1 MCLRET
7 RPNRRPT
14 IFKSLNRGSPSGTL
28 SLWPR
33 CLRRSL
39 LLLAAVLR
47 MGQSTAAGGHRIPA
61 RGEPGPPGGAAIP
74 PAPPDRRPA
83 TPPGREMQSRQPA
96 PPCFPR
102 RNRHGHHPVLVS
114 PAINK
119 IGQMPPFITLND
131 VWVSTKAKKGKIRLT
146 AAKPYRQ
153 IVNNSS
159 RIGHLAQ

>member
-1 MCLRET
+1 LCLRET
-7 RPNRRPT
+7 RPNRRPD
-14 IFKSLNRGSPSGTL
+14 IQILEPGQPLGHAFGMAPLPPPLPSSSCCCSPDGSIDS
-28 SLWPR
+28 S
-33 CLRRSL
+33 RRS
-39 LLLAAVLR
+39 
-47 MGQSTAAGGHRIPA
+47 STTCAWRTGASR
-61 RGEPGPPGGAAIP
+61 RRSNPPPTA
-74 PAPPDRRPA
+74 PDRRPA